1 MKLLIRFLLTA
12 LWILLLSKVLTGIY
26 VGDFWTALG
35 AAFILS
41 VLNTVVKPVLQ
52 ILTFPLTI
60 FTLGIWLFFLNVAM
74 IYLAAY
80 FLDGFEIK
88 SFVSALFFS
97 VLLSVGT
104 AIIGAITKDKKG
116 KEDKRK

>member
-41 VLNTVVKPVLQ
+41 VLNTVVKPVL
-52 ILTFPLTI
+52 
-60 FTLGIWLFFLNVAM
+60 
-74 IYLAAY
+74 
-80 FLDGFEIK
+80 
-88 SFVSALFFS
+88 
-97 VLLSVGT
+97 
-104 AIIGAITKDKKG
+104 
-116 KEDKRK
+116 

>member
-12 LWILLLSKVLTGIY
+12 IWILLLSKVLTGIY

-60 FTLGIWLFFLNVAM
+60 FTLGIWLFFLNVGM

-88 SFVSALFFS
+88 SFISALFFS

-104 AIIGAITKDKKG
+104 AIIGAITKDSKD
-116 KEDKRK
+116 KEDKQK